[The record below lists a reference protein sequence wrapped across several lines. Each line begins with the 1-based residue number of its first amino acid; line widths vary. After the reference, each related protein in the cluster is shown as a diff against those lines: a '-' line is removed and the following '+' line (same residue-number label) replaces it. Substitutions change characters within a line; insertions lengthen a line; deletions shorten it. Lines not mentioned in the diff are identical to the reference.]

1 LDVHPPHGP
10 IRSWK
15 DFTLHLLTITI
26 GLLIALT
33 LQAAVESLHH
43 RHLVKEAR
51 ANLRR
56 EIVENQRLY
65 TQNLRS
71 LQAKMVELQ
80 QDIDQLRELR
90 AGKTPEHFD
99 VQWSFDWNGFVDSA
113 WMSARDIGAVGYM
126 QPEVVE
132 EYSGLY
138 RQQAFVNEAGVSIL
152 LDEAKAAAPSQLA
165 KNRKDPKEL
174 SPGDIQAMLL
184 AAAEFQGRVKI
195 VQLMM
200 KTLEDDYTA
209 LLRQP

>member
-1 LDVHPPHGP
+1 MDVHPPHGP

-33 LQAAVESLHH
+33 LEAAVQSMHH
-43 RHLVKEAR
+43 RHMVKEAR

-56 EIVENQRLY
+56 EIVENQKLY
-65 TQNLRS
+65 AQNLRS

-90 AGKTPEHFD
+90 AGRTPEHFD

-138 RQQAFVNEAGVSIL
+138 RQQTFVNQAGVSIL

-174 SPGDIQAMLL
+174 LPGDIQAMLL
-184 AAAEFQGRVKI
+184 SAAEFQGRVKI

-200 KTLEDDYTA
+200 KTLDDDYTA

>member
-1 LDVHPPHGP
+1 MDVHPPHGP

-26 GLLIALT
+26 GLVIALA
-33 LQAAVESLHH
+33 LEAAVQSMHH
-43 RHLVKEAR
+43 RLMVKEAR

-56 EIVENQRLY
+56 EIVENQKLY

-99 VQWSFDWNGFVDSA
+99 VHWSFDWNGFVDSA
-113 WMSARDIGAVGYM
+113 WMSSRDIGAVGYM
-126 QPEVVE
+126 QPDVVE

-138 RQQAFVNEAGVSIL
+138 RQQMFVNQAGVSIL
-152 LDEAKAAAPSQLA
+152 LDEAKAAAPSLLA
-165 KNRKDPKEL
+165 KNGKDPKEL
-174 SPGDIQAMLL
+174 LPGDIQAMLL
-184 AAAEFQGRVKI
+184 SAAELQGRVKTL
-195 VQLMM
+195 QLIM
-200 KTLEDDYTA
+200 KTLDDDYTE
-209 LLRQP
+209 LLRRP

>member
-26 GLLIALT
+26 GLLIALA
-33 LQAAVESLHH
+33 LEAAVQSLHH
-43 RHLVKEAR
+43 RHMVKEAR

-56 EIVENQRLY
+56 EIVENQKLY
-65 TQNLRS
+65 TENLRNV
-71 LQAKMVELQ
+71 QTELVRLEQ
-80 QDIDQLRELR
+80 NIEQLRDLR

-99 VQWSFDWNGFVDSA
+99 LEWDFRWNGFVESA

-126 QPEVVE
+126 QPEVIE

-138 RQQAFVNEAGVSIL
+138 RQQTFVNDAGVSIFF
-152 LDEAKAAAPSQLA
+152 DQAKAAAPLLIA

-174 SPGDIQAMLL
+174 LPGDIQAMLMSAGEL
-184 AAAEFQGRVKI
+184 EGRVKTL
-195 VQLMM
+195 QATM
-200 KTLEDDYTA
+200 KSLDIDYTA
-209 LLRQP
+209 LVRQP

>member
-33 LQAAVESLHH
+33 LEAAVQAMHH
-43 RHLVKEAR
+43 RHMVKEAR

-56 EIVENQRLY
+56 EIIENQRLY

-71 LQAKMVELQ
+71 LQAKMVQLQ

-99 VQWSFDWNGFVDSA
+99 LQWSFDWNGFVESA
-113 WMSARDIGAVGYM
+113 WTSARDIGAVGYM
-126 QPEVVE
+126 QSEVVE

-138 RQQAFVNEAGVSIL
+138 SQQTFVNEAGVSIL
-152 LDEAKAAAPSQLA
+152 LDQAKAAAPSFLA
-165 KNRKDPKEL
+165 KNSKDPKEL

-184 AAAEFQGRVKI
+184 SAAELEGRVRI
-195 VQLMM
+195 LQLMM
-200 KTLEDDYTA
+200 KTLDVDYTA

>member
-33 LQAAVESLHH
+33 LEAAVQSMHH
-43 RHLVKEAR
+43 RHMVKEAR

-65 TQNLRS
+65 TENLRS
-71 LQAKMVELQ
+71 VHTQLLQLEQ
-80 QDIDQLRELR
+80 NIEQLRELR

-99 VQWSFDWNGFVDSA
+99 LQWDFDWNGFVESA
-113 WMSARDIGAVGYM
+113 WMSARDIGAIGYM
-126 QPEVVE
+126 QPEVIE

-138 RQQAFVNEAGVSIL
+138 RQQTFVNDAGVSIFF
-152 LDEAKAAAPSQLA
+152 DQAKAAAPLFTA

-184 AAAEFQGRVKI
+184 SAAELEGRVKTL
-195 VQLMM
+195 QATM
-200 KTLEDDYTA
+200 KTLEVDYTR
-209 LLRQP
+209 LLLQP

>member
-1 LDVHPPHGP
+1 MDVHPPHGP

-33 LQAAVESLHH
+33 LEAAVESMHH
-43 RHLVKEAR
+43 RHMVKEAR

-56 EIVENQRLY
+56 EIVENQKLY
-65 TQNLRS
+65 TENLRS

-80 QDIDQLRELR
+80 EDIDQLRELR
-90 AGKTPEHFD
+90 AGRTPEHFD
-99 VQWSFDWNGFVDSA
+99 VLWSFAWNGFVDSA
-113 WMSARDIGAVGYM
+113 WTSARDIGAVGYM

-138 RQQAFVNEAGVSIL
+138 RQQTFVNAAGASIL
-152 LDEAKAAAPSQLA
+152 LDEAKAAAPSLLA

-174 SPGDIQAMLL
+174 LPGDIQAMLL
-184 AAAEFQGRVKI
+184 SAAELQGRVKI

-200 KTLEDDYTA
+200 KTLDDDYTA

>member
-26 GLLIALT
+26 GLLIALA
-33 LQAAVESLHH
+33 LEAAVQSLHH
-43 RHLVKEAR
+43 RHMVKEAR

-71 LQAKMVELQ
+71 AQTQLVQLEQ
-80 QDIDQLRELR
+80 NIEQLRELR

-99 VQWSFDWNGFVDSA
+99 LQWNFGWNGFVESA

-126 QPEVVE
+126 RPEVIE

-138 RQQAFVNEAGVSIL
+138 RQQTFVNEAGVSIFF
-152 LDEAKAAAPSQLA
+152 DQAKAAAPLLTA

-174 SPGDIQAMLL
+174 LPGDIQAMLL
-184 AAAEFQGRVKI
+184 LAAELEGRVKTLQAI
-195 VQLMM
+195 M
-200 KTLEDDYTA
+200 KSLDEDYAAA
-209 LLRQP
+209 LQHF

>member
-1 LDVHPPHGP
+1 MDVHPPHGP

-33 LQAAVESLHH
+33 LEAAVQAMHH
-43 RHLVKEAR
+43 RHMVKEAR

-56 EIVENQRLY
+56 EIIENQRLY

-71 LQAKMVELQ
+71 LQAKMVQLQ

-99 VQWSFDWNGFVDSA
+99 LQWSFDWNGFVESA
-113 WMSARDIGAVGYM
+113 WTSARDIGAVGYM
-126 QPEVVE
+126 QSEVVE

-138 RQQAFVNEAGVSIL
+138 SQQTFVNEAGVSIL
-152 LDEAKAAAPSQLA
+152 LDQAKAAAPSFLA
-165 KNRKDPKEL
+165 KNSKDPKEL

-184 AAAEFQGRVKI
+184 SAAELEGRVRI
-195 VQLMM
+195 LQLMM
-200 KTLEDDYTA
+200 KTLDVDYTA